1 MQDDLAW
8 VFYFSLPVSFLLAF
22 GIGANDLANR
32 SAALCLSPRSILRT
46 QCSGKS
52 QHMRGHLQPLQLPL

>member
-1 MQDDLAW
+1 MLLASQLAW

-32 SAALCLSPRSILRT
+32 SVED
-46 QCSGKS
+46 SGPP
-52 QHMRGHLQPLQLPL
+52 QPCKQSCETYVQDPEQ